1 MCANELQQW
10 GIWCCVWCGQIEQ
23 LSMNSGQSLGVEP
36 VWLAL
41 VAYHPQSWSFVTPSL
56 SQHEILGSTLLLNLL
71 SSETNLKWSAHLQKK
86 GSGWMSWLSLWNT
99 PTYGCC
105 ACLVVQPLVPDMSG
119 QAVPLSVINWI
130 RQEVLWWKCV
140 VPSALWWLCKQWAVL
155 WDNICL

>member
-1 MCANELQQW
+1 VLQQW
-10 GIWCCVWCGQIEQ
+10 SIWCCMWCGQIEQ

-41 VAYHPQSWSFVTPSL
+41 VAYHPQSWSFVMPSL
-56 SQHEILGSTLLLNLL
+56 SAWNIRIYTPFESTLIRNTFQM
-71 SSETNLKWSAHLQKK
+71 ECTPAKK

-130 RQEVLWWKCV
+130 RQEVLWWKYV
-140 VPSALWWLCKQWAVL
+140 VPSTLWWLCKQWAVL